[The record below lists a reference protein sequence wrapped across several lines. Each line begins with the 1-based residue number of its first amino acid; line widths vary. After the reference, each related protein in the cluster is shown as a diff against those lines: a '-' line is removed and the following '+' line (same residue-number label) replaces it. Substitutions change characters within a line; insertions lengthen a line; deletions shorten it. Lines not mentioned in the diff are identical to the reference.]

1 MKSIILLGEKMRL
14 ISDDMANQIKD
25 NSDIVDIIGE
35 YVDLKKA
42 GSSYK
47 GLCPFHNEKTPSF
60 TVDKKKQLFHCFGC
74 GAGGDVVSFIMQKE
88 GLSYPDSLKYLGQ
101 KAGIDIVYQENPVVN
116 ERRKKLFEIN
126 KEIMMYF
133 YKNLLTNKAPQDY
146 LLNRGLRSNIVNTF
160 MLGYALDSWDALFNY
175 AKTKNIKEEDLLEL
189 GLISKSKNGN
199 YYDKYRNRLI
209 FPIIDTYGRVIGFGG
224 RSIDKT
230 MPKYLNSPES
240 DVFKKRYNLYGLN
253 NFKKQNRRD
262 LVLVEGY
269 MDVIALNN
277 NGIDIAVASLGTAFT
292 VEQAKLAKRYADNI
306 YICYDSDTAGI
317 KATKRAIEI
326 FKEADIGVNII
337 ELEDGLDPD
346 DFVKKYGREA
356 FEQKMEEALDEY
368 NYAYTQ
374 ILKGYSEA
382 NENEKFEK
390 LNMFISFLASIK
402 QELTREIFINKVSSL
417 FDIDKQTLKGA
428 ISKYNNK
435 HHKYDYNYNRKE
447 YTKENIVIEE
457 KKSFIK
463 AHELE
468 ILRLIFKQLEDYQKE
483 SAYFDKFLK
492 SPKAISFRDFL
503 IDKDASKFDKADED
517 FKFIL
522 DYVMDDKNPILVS
535 ELKDKISL
543 YARLEK
549 KKNLRN
555 KSINSKGRDNEQR

>member
-1 MKSIILLGEKMRL
+1 MRL

-88 GLSYPDSLKYLGQ
+88 GLSYPESLKYLGE
-101 KAGIDIVYQENPVVN
+101 KAGINIIYNENPVVN
-116 ERRKKLFEIN
+116 KRRNKLFEVN
-126 KEIMMYF
+126 KEVMMYF
-133 YKNLLTNKAPQDY
+133 YKNLLTNKVPQDY

-160 MLGYALDSWDALFNY
+160 MLGYALNSWDDLLNF
-175 AKTKNIKEEDLLEL
+175 AKNKGIKEEDLLEL
-189 GLISKSKNGN
+189 GLVAKSKKGN

-224 RSIDKT
+224 RSIDKA

-240 DVFKKRYNLYGLN
+240 DVFKKRFNLYGLN

-262 LVLVEGY
+262 LILVEGY

-277 NGIDIAVASLGTAFT
+277 NGIEIAVASLGTAFT
-292 VEQAKLAKRYADNI
+292 IEQAKLAKRYADSI

-326 FKEADIGVNII
+326 FREAEIGVNII
-337 ELEDGLDPD
+337 ELGDGLDPD
-346 DFVKKYGREA
+346 DYVKKYGRDA
-356 FEQKMEEALDEY
+356 FEKKMDEALDEY
-368 NYAYTQ
+368 NYLYTQ
-374 ILKGYSEA
+374 ILKGYSDA

-390 LNMFISFLASIK
+390 LNLFINFLASIK

-417 FDIDKQTLKGA
+417 FEIDKQTLKTA

-435 HHKYDYNYNRKE
+435 HRKAKYNREEFQKS
-447 YTKENIVIEE
+447 NIVIEE
-457 KKSFIK
+457 KKSSIN

-468 ILRLIFKQLEDYQKE
+468 ILRLIFNQIEDYQKE
-483 SAYFDKFLK
+483 ADYFDNFLK
-492 SPKAISFRDFL
+492 NPKALSFRDFL
-503 IDKDASKFDKADED
+503 INKDPSKFDKTDED
-517 FKFIL
+517 YKFIL

-543 YARLEK
+543 YERLKMRE
-549 KKNLRN
+549 NLRGR
-555 KSINSKGRDNEQR
+555 SIDSKGRDNEQRW

>member
-1 MKSIILLGEKMRL
+1 MRL

-88 GLSYPDSLKYLGQ
+88 GLSYPESLKYLGE
-101 KAGIDIVYQENPVVN
+101 KAGINIIYNENPVVN
-116 ERRKKLFEIN
+116 KRRNKLFEVN
-126 KEIMMYF
+126 KEVMMYF

-160 MLGYALDSWDALFNY
+160 MLGYALNSWDDLLNF
-175 AKTKNIKEEDLLEL
+175 AKNKGIKEEDLLEL
-189 GLISKSKNGN
+189 GLVAKSKKGN

-224 RSIDKT
+224 RSIDMA

-240 DVFKKRYNLYGLN
+240 DVFKKRFNLYGLN

-262 LVLVEGY
+262 LILVEGY

-277 NGIDIAVASLGTAFT
+277 NGIEIAVASLGTAFT
-292 VEQAKLAKRYADNI
+292 IEQAKLAKRYADSI

-326 FKEADIGVNII
+326 FREAEIGVNII

-346 DFVKKYGREA
+346 DYVKKYGRDA
-356 FEQKMEEALDEY
+356 FEKKMDEALDEY
-368 NYAYTQ
+368 NYLYTQ
-374 ILKGYSEA
+374 ILKGYSDA

-390 LNMFISFLASIK
+390 LNLFINFLASIK

-417 FDIDKQTLKGA
+417 FEIDKQTLKTA

-435 HHKYDYNYNRKE
+435 HRKAKYNREEFQKS
-447 YTKENIVIEE
+447 NIVIEE
-457 KKSFIK
+457 KKSSIN

-468 ILRLIFKQLEDYQKE
+468 ILRLIFNQIEDYQKE
-483 SAYFDKFLK
+483 ADYFDNFLK
-492 SPKAISFRDFL
+492 NPKALSFRDFL
-503 IDKDASKFDKADED
+503 INKDPSKFDKTDED
-517 FKFIL
+517 YKYIL

-543 YARLEK
+543 YERLKMRE
-549 KKNLRN
+549 NLRGR
-555 KSINSKGRDNEQR
+555 SIDSKGRDNEQRW

>member
-1 MKSIILLGEKMRL
+1 MRL

-88 GLSYPDSLKYLGQ
+88 GLSYPESLKYLGE
-101 KAGIDIVYQENPVVN
+101 KTGINMVYNENPVVN
-116 ERRKKLFEIN
+116 ERRNKLFEIN

-160 MLGYALDSWDALFNY
+160 MLGYALDSWDDLLNF
-175 AKTKNIKEEDLLEL
+175 AKNKGIKEEDLLEL
-189 GLISKSKNGN
+189 GLVAKSKKGN

-224 RSIDKT
+224 RSIDKA

-240 DVFKKRYNLYGLN
+240 EVFKKRFNLYALN

-262 LVLVEGY
+262 LILVEGY

-292 VEQAKLAKRYADNI
+292 IEQAKLAKRYADNI
-306 YICYDSDTAGI
+306 YLCYDNDTAGI

-326 FKEADIGVNII
+326 FREAEIRVNII
-337 ELEDGLDPD
+337 ELEEGLDPD
-346 DFVKKYGREA
+346 DFVKKYGKAA
-356 FEQKMEEALDEY
+356 FEKKMDEALDDY
-368 NYAYTQ
+368 NYLYTQ

-390 LNMFISFLASIK
+390 LNQFISFLASIK

-417 FDIDKQTLKGA
+417 FEIDKQTLKSA

-435 HHKYDYNYNRKE
+435 HHKDKYNREEFK
-447 YTKENIVIEE
+447 KPNIVIEE
-457 KKSFIK
+457 KKRFIN

-468 ILRLIFKQLEDYQKE
+468 ILRLIFNQLEDYQKE
-483 SAYFDKFLK
+483 AEYFNRFLQD
-492 SPKAISFRDFL
+492 PKALSFRDFL
-503 IDKDASKFDKADED
+503 INKDPSKFDKTDED
-517 FKFIL
+517 FKYIL

-543 YARLEK
+543 YERLQMR
-549 KKNLRN
+549 KNLRE
-555 KSINSKGRDNEQR
+555 KSIDSKGRDNEQRW

>member
-1 MKSIILLGEKMRL
+1 MRL

-88 GLSYPDSLKYLGQ
+88 GLSYPESLKYLGK
-101 KAGIDIVYQENPVVN
+101 KAGINIIYNENPVVN
-116 ERRKKLFEIN
+116 KRRNKLFEIN
-126 KEIMMYF
+126 KEVMMYF

-160 MLGYALDSWDALFNY
+160 MLGYALNSWDDLLNF
-175 AKTKNIKEEDLLEL
+175 AKNKGIKEEDLLEL
-189 GLISKSKNGN
+189 GLVAKSKKGN

-224 RSIDKT
+224 RSIDKA

-240 DVFKKRYNLYGLN
+240 DVFKKRFNLYGLN

-262 LVLVEGY
+262 LILVEGY

-277 NGIDIAVASLGTAFT
+277 NGIDLAVASLGTAFT
-292 VEQAKLAKRYADNI
+292 IEQAKLAKRYADSI
-306 YICYDSDTAGI
+306 YICYDSDSAGI

-326 FKEADIGVNII
+326 FREAEIGVNII

-346 DFVKKYGREA
+346 DFVKKYGRDA
-356 FEQKMEEALDEY
+356 FEKKMDEALDEY
-368 NYAYTQ
+368 NYLYTQ
-374 ILKGYSEA
+374 ILKGYSDA

-390 LNMFISFLASIK
+390 LNLFINFLASIN

-417 FDIDKQTLKGA
+417 FEIDKQTLKTA

-435 HHKYDYNYNRKE
+435 HHKAKYNREEFQKS
-447 YTKENIVIEE
+447 NIVIEE
-457 KKSFIK
+457 KKSSIN

-468 ILRLIFKQLEDYQKE
+468 ILRLIFNQIEDYQKE
-483 SAYFDKFLK
+483 SDYFDKFLK
-492 SPKAISFRDFL
+492 NPKALSFRDFL
-503 IDKDASKFDKADED
+503 INKDPSKFDKTDED
-517 FKFIL
+517 YKYIL

-543 YARLEK
+543 YERLKMRE
-549 KKNLRN
+549 NLRGR
-555 KSINSKGRDNEQR
+555 SIDSKGRDNEQRW

>member
-1 MKSIILLGEKMRL
+1 MRL

-88 GLSYPDSLKYLGQ
+88 GLSYPESLKYLGE
-101 KAGIDIVYQENPVVN
+101 KAGINIIYNENPVVN
-116 ERRKKLFEIN
+116 KRRNKLFEVN
-126 KEIMMYF
+126 KEVMMYF
-133 YKNLLTNKAPQDY
+133 YKNLLTNKVPQDY

-160 MLGYALDSWDALFNY
+160 MLGYALNSWDDLLNF
-175 AKTKNIKEEDLLEL
+175 AKNKGIKEEDLLEL
-189 GLISKSKNGN
+189 GLVAKSKKGN

-224 RSIDKT
+224 RSIDMA

-240 DVFKKRYNLYGLN
+240 DVFKKRFNLYGLN

-262 LVLVEGY
+262 LILVEGY

-277 NGIDIAVASLGTAFT
+277 NGIEIAVASLGTAFT
-292 VEQAKLAKRYADNI
+292 IEQAKLAKRYADSI

-326 FKEADIGVNII
+326 FREAEIGVNII

-346 DFVKKYGREA
+346 DYVKKYGRDA
-356 FEQKMEEALDEY
+356 FEKKMDEALDEY
-368 NYAYTQ
+368 NYLYTQ
-374 ILKGYSEA
+374 ILKGYSDA

-390 LNMFISFLASIK
+390 LNLFINFLASIK

-417 FDIDKQTLKGA
+417 FEIDKQTLKTA

-435 HHKYDYNYNRKE
+435 HRKAKYNREEFQKS
-447 YTKENIVIEE
+447 NIVIEE
-457 KKSFIK
+457 KKSSIN

-468 ILRLIFKQLEDYQKE
+468 ILRLIFNQIEDYQKE
-483 SAYFDKFLK
+483 ADYFDNFLK
-492 SPKAISFRDFL
+492 NPKALSFRDFL
-503 IDKDASKFDKADED
+503 INKDPSKFDKTDED
-517 FKFIL
+517 YKFIL

-543 YARLEK
+543 YERLKMRE
-549 KKNLRN
+549 NLRGR
-555 KSINSKGRDNEQR
+555 SIDSKGRDNEQRW

>member
-88 GLSYPDSLKYLGQ
+88 GLSYPESLKYLGE
-101 KAGIDIVYQENPVVN
+101 KAGINIVYNENPVVN
-116 ERRKKLFEIN
+116 KRRNKLFEIN
-126 KEIMMYF
+126 KEVMMYF

-160 MLGYALDSWDALFNY
+160 MLGYALNSWDDLLNF
-175 AKTKNIKEEDLLEL
+175 AKNKGIKEEDLLEL
-189 GLISKSKNGN
+189 GLVAKSKKGN

-224 RSIDKT
+224 RSIDMA

-240 DVFKKRYNLYGLN
+240 DVFKKRFNLYGLN

-262 LVLVEGY
+262 LILVEGY

-277 NGIDIAVASLGTAFT
+277 NGIDLAVASLGTAFT
-292 VEQAKLAKRYADNI
+292 IEQAKLAKRYADSI
-306 YICYDSDTAGI
+306 YICYDSDSAGI

-326 FKEADIGVNII
+326 FREAEIGVNII
-337 ELEDGLDPD
+337 ELGDGLDPD
-346 DFVKKYGREA
+346 DYVKKYGRDA
-356 FEQKMEEALDEY
+356 FEKKMDEALDEH
-368 NYAYTQ
+368 NYLYTQ
-374 ILKGYSEA
+374 ILKGYSDA

-390 LNMFISFLASIK
+390 LNLFINFLASIK

-417 FDIDKQTLKGA
+417 FEIDKQTLKTA

-435 HHKYDYNYNRKE
+435 HHKAKYNREEFQKS
-447 YTKENIVIEE
+447 NIVIEE
-457 KKSFIK
+457 KKSSIN

-468 ILRLIFKQLEDYQKE
+468 ILRLIFNQIEDYQKE
-483 SAYFDKFLK
+483 ADYFDNFLK
-492 SPKAISFRDFL
+492 NPKALSFRDFL
-503 IDKDASKFDKADED
+503 INKDPSKFDKTDED
-517 FKFIL
+517 YKFIL

-543 YARLEK
+543 YERLKMRE
-549 KKNLRN
+549 NLRGR
-555 KSINSKGRDNEQR
+555 SIDSKGRDNEQR

>member
-88 GLSYPDSLKYLGQ
+88 GLSYPESLKYLGE
-101 KAGIDIVYQENPVVN
+101 KAGINIVYNENPVVN
-116 ERRKKLFEIN
+116 KRRNKLFEIN
-126 KEIMMYF
+126 KEVMMYF

-160 MLGYALDSWDALFNY
+160 MLGYALDSWDDLLNF
-175 AKTKNIKEEDLLEL
+175 AKNKGIKEEDLLEL
-189 GLISKSKNGN
+189 GLVAKSKKGN

-224 RSIDKT
+224 RSIDKA

-240 DVFKKRYNLYGLN
+240 DVFKKRFNLYGLN

-262 LVLVEGY
+262 LILVEGY

-277 NGIDIAVASLGTAFT
+277 NGIDLAVASLGTAFT
-292 VEQAKLAKRYADNI
+292 IEQAKLAKRYADSI
-306 YICYDSDTAGI
+306 YICYDSDSAGI

-326 FKEADIGVNII
+326 FREAEIGVNII

-346 DFVKKYGREA
+346 DFVKKYGRDA
-356 FEQKMEEALDEY
+356 FEKKMDEALDEY
-368 NYAYTQ
+368 NYLYTQ
-374 ILKGYSEA
+374 ILKGYSDA

-390 LNMFISFLASIK
+390 LNLFISFLASIN

-417 FDIDKQTLKGA
+417 FEIDKQTLKTA

-435 HHKYDYNYNRKE
+435 HHKAKYNREEFQKS
-447 YTKENIVIEE
+447 NIVIEE
-457 KKSFIK
+457 KKSSIN

-468 ILRLIFKQLEDYQKE
+468 ILRLIFNQIEDYQKE
-483 SAYFDKFLK
+483 SDYFDKFLK
-492 SPKAISFRDFL
+492 NPKALSFRDFL
-503 IDKDASKFDKADED
+503 INKDPSKFDKTDED
-517 FKFIL
+517 YKYIL

-543 YARLEK
+543 YERLKMRE
-549 KKNLRN
+549 NLRGR
-555 KSINSKGRDNEQR
+555 SIDSKGRDNEQR

>member
-1 MKSIILLGEKMRL
+1 MRL

-88 GLSYPDSLKYLGQ
+88 GLSYPESLKYLGE
-101 KAGIDIVYQENPVVN
+101 KAGINIVYNENPVVN
-116 ERRKKLFEIN
+116 ERRNKLFEIN

-160 MLGYALDSWDALFNY
+160 MLGYALDSWDALLNF
-175 AKTKNIKEEDLLEL
+175 AKNKGIKEEDLLEL
-189 GLISKSKNGN
+189 GLVAKSKKGN

-224 RSIDKT
+224 RSIDKA

-240 DVFKKRYNLYGLN
+240 EVFKKRFNLYALN

-262 LVLVEGY
+262 LILVEGY

-292 VEQAKLAKRYADNI
+292 IEQAKLAKRYADNI
-306 YICYDSDTAGI
+306 YLCYDSDTAGI

-326 FKEADIGVNII
+326 FREAEIRVNII
-337 ELEDGLDPD
+337 ELEEGLDPD
-346 DFVKKYGREA
+346 DFVKKYGKAA
-356 FEQKMEEALDEY
+356 FEKKMDEALDDY
-368 NYAYTQ
+368 NYLYTQ

-390 LNMFISFLASIK
+390 LNQFISFLASIK

-417 FDIDKQTLKGA
+417 FEIDKQTLKSA

-435 HHKYDYNYNRKE
+435 HHKDKYNREEFK
-447 YTKENIVIEE
+447 KPNIVIEE
-457 KKSFIK
+457 KKRFIN

-468 ILRLIFKQLEDYQKE
+468 ILRLIFNQLEDYQKE
-483 SAYFDKFLK
+483 AQYFNRFLQD
-492 SPKAISFRDFL
+492 PKALSFRDFL
-503 IDKDASKFDKADED
+503 INKDPSKFDKTDED
-517 FKFIL
+517 FKYIL

-543 YARLEK
+543 YERLQMR
-549 KKNLRN
+549 KNLRE
-555 KSINSKGRDNEQR
+555 KSIDSKGRDNEQRW